1 MPCSV
6 DRLRASASRIKSIHM
21 DDYADPFDTKAMTTF
36 IWLVTSAGLWF
47 AFATSVSALMG
58 GAS

>member
-1 MPCSV
+1 
-6 DRLRASASRIKSIHM
+6 M